1 MEYRNR
7 SRIEAAILK
16 ATANTAKDSN
26 SKGLKHR
33 EIMHKTAI
41 PDIYLKAYMQLL
53 YQKELIEYDNQ
64 RQVFRITEKGIH
76 YLNLDNEINDL
87 LA

>member
-1 MEYRNR
+1 MEYRDR

-16 ATANTAKDSN
+16 ATAKDSN
-26 SKGLKHR
+26 NKGLKRR
-33 EIMHKTAI
+33 EIMHKAAI
-41 PDIYLKAYMQLL
+41 PDVYLKAYMQLL
-53 YQKELIEYDNQ
+53 HQKELIEYDNQ
-64 RQVFRITEKGIH
+64 KQVFRITDKGMH